1 MEKRL
6 IDYPPIILSVGTR
19 LCTFFLILLSITGCR
34 TPRPETHQEALA
46 SVLTESTDIPINWT
60 ESGLEQAL
68 EPGWI
73 SRFEDPGLT
82 AYVDQVIEH
91 NLSLRALIHR
101 VEASAAAARKAGAPL
116 LPSIVVSGT
125 GQAIDTYNDSNLQ
138 NSTGELSAGISWE
151 LDIWGRLRAQRN
163 AATASYQAIEA
174 DLAYA
179 RLSLAAQASKLWF
192 QATETHQQLV
202 YAKAVVELQ
211 ESTLA
216 ITQAKFE
223 EGQLT
228 KKEVY
233 MSTSDLNDAKGRLYN
248 AEIANTQ
255 TIRALE
261 ILAGKYPFNNHAFSQ
276 TFAMV
281 PEQVPVGLPSELIER
296 RPDLIAAALRV
307 DAAFESVTQ
316 AKAARLPSISLT
328 AALGYSSSDLFDLL
342 GADGGFWSVAGNF
355 LAPIYKGGELKE
367 QVNIETAEQQTALM
381 EFGRVALVA
390 FSEVENALTADE
402 LLAEREKQL
411 NRAWENNEAALK
423 IAMIQFE
430 EGKLDLLSV
439 LQMQDRVIDAR
450 IAQISIR
457 NERLAKRVDLHLALG
472 GSF

>member
-1 MEKRL
+1 MGKRL
-6 IDYPPIILSVGTR
+6 INYPSMALSVGIR
-19 LCTFFLILLSITGCR
+19 FCTLFLVLLSITGCR

-46 SVLTESTDIPINWT
+46 SALTENADIPTNWT

-68 EPGWI
+68 EPGWL

-82 AYVDQVIEH
+82 AYVNQVIEH
-91 NLSLRALIHR
+91 NLSLRALIYR

-116 LPSIVVSGT
+116 LPSIAVSGT
-125 GQAIDTYNDSNLQ
+125 GRTFETYSDSNLQ
-138 NSTGELSAGISWE
+138 NSTAEVSAGISWE

-163 AATASYQAIEA
+163 SALASYQAIEA

-192 QATETHQQLV
+192 QATETYQQLV

-233 MSTSDLNDAKGRLYN
+233 MSTSDLNDAKDRLYN

-261 ILAGKYPFNNHAFSQ
+261 ILAGKYPFSDHAFSQ
-276 TFAMV
+276 TFTTV
-281 PEQVPVGLPSELIER
+281 PEQIPVGLPSELIER

-328 AALGYSSSDLFDLL
+328 AASGYSSSDLFKLL
-342 GADGGFWSVAGNF
+342 GADGGFWSLAGNF
-355 LAPIYKGGELKE
+355 LAPIYTGGELKE
-367 QVNIETAEQQTALM
+367 QVNIKTAEQQTALM

-390 FSEVENALTADE
+390 FSEVENALTADA
-402 LLAEREKQL
+402 LLADREEQL
-411 NRAWENNEAALK
+411 NRAWENNDAALK